1 MADQHYG
8 RLSNHRTKFWTRP
21 APCTPAPSPCS
32 VSSSID
38 TYTTFIPLS
47 PTSKMS
53 QPNGTADAPIEVSSI
68 PTVVGINFGN
78 SYASISVL
86 TKVRATS
93 IVLASEVNRR
103 TGRDGGLHRQRG
115 WRTSD
120 CLRDCVSRRGAG
132 EWRLMVC
139 WFCIVLHTARRL
151 GQHLVVI
158 FACMAN
164 KALLFAIVTVDQ
176 PVSMA
181 KFVT

>member
-1 MADQHYG
+1 MGVYLITAPNFG
-8 RLSNHRTKFWTRP
+8 LSLH
-21 APCTPAPSPCS
+21 APCSASLLRLLLHRHLYH
-32 VSSSID
+32 I
-38 TYTTFIPLS
+38 IPPS

-86 TKVRATS
+86 TKVRATP
-93 IVLASEVNRR
+93 IMLASEINRR

-132 EWRLMVC
+132 EWFAPQSMSLPKLRPCVSK
-139 WFCIVLHTARRL
+139 IRL
-151 GQHLVVI
+151 GNTLSHWSGGRTWNSGVLSKCHLHASRI
-158 FACMAN
+158 
-164 KALLFAIVTVDQ
+164 
-176 PVSMA
+176 
-181 KFVT
+181 